1 MEQPERQQQPEPEK
15 PDQPVQPVQPDQ
27 SGSGRGIYLRM
38 VRDFR
43 AQPEAV
49 YKAWTDLSHVTDW
62 WGPEGFIVPEDRV
75 SMDSR
80 EGGRYQACM
89 VNTITGDELWWGGTL
104 ERLDP
109 PDHLSMT
116 QQWEQPDGTPASN
129 TTLITVDL
137 EPHDGGT
144 QMSFAQGPFPNTGD
158 RDGHETGWN
167 SSFSR
172 LADYLARRA

>member
-1 MEQPERQQQPEPEK
+1 MEQPEKSQQ
-15 PDQPVQPVQPDQ
+15 PDQPNQ
-27 SGSGRGIYLRM
+27 SGSGRGIYLHM
-38 VRDFR
+38 VRDLR
-43 AQPEAV
+43 AQPDAV
-49 YKAWTDLSHVTDW
+49 YNAWTDLAHVTDW
-62 WGPEGFIVPEDRV
+62 WGPEGFTVPEDRV
-75 SMDSR
+75 RMDSR
-80 EGGRYQACM
+80 EGGEYRACM

-109 PDHLSMT
+109 PGHLSMT
-116 QQWEQPDGTPASN
+116 QRWEQPDGTPASN

-144 QMSFAQGPFPNTGD
+144 RMAFAQGPFPDTRD

-172 LADYLARRA
+172 LAEYLARRA

>member
-1 MEQPERQQQPEPEK
+1 
-15 PDQPVQPVQPDQ
+15 
-27 SGSGRGIYLRM
+27 M

-49 YKAWTDLSHVTDW
+49 YNAWTDLSHVTDW

-137 EPHDGGT
+137 E
-144 QMSFAQGPFPNTGD
+144 A
-158 RDGHETGWN
+158 
-167 SSFSR
+167 
-172 LADYLARRA
+172 ARRRDADVFRAGALSEHEGQGRPRNGLELVLFPAGGLPGAPGLK

>member
-1 MEQPERQQQPEPEK
+1 MAQPERQQEPEPEK
-15 PDQPVQPVQPDQ
+15 TTPPAQPD
-27 SGSGRGIYLRM
+27 SARGIYLRM
-38 VRDFR
+38 VRTFR
-43 AQPEAV
+43 AQPDAV
-49 YKAWTDLSHVTDW
+49 YKAWTNLAHVTDW

-80 EGGRYQACM
+80 EGGQYRACM

-116 QQWEQPDGTPASN
+116 QQWQQPDGTPASN

-144 QMSFAQGPFPNTGD
+144 QMSFAQGPFPDTRD

-172 LADYLARRA
+172 LAAYLARRG